1 MKANCKIG
9 YQGVEAL
16 KQLHMEII
24 YQGEHC
30 AHCYYMLEAVQTI
43 APRFGDRVRYTLIEY
58 TKSKA
63 HAKRF
68 YELSLDLYGGEEV
81 HKRFRCAPIPSLF
94 FDGKMVFDAIPRLD
108 ELEESIERYLNDQEV
123 QACG

>member
-1 MKANCKIG
+1 M
-9 YQGVEAL
+9 

-30 AHCYYMLEAVQTI
+30 PHCYYMLEAVQTV
-43 APRFGDRVRYTLIEY
+43 APRFGDQVRWTLIEY
-58 TKSKA
+58 MKSKK

-68 YELSLDLYGGEEV
+68 YELSLALYGTEEV

-94 FDGKMVFDAIPRLD
+94 FDGKMVFDVIPRLD
-108 ELEESIERYLNDQEV
+108 ELEEAIELHLNDSDR
-123 QACG
+123 QASG